1 MDRNRAEFWV
11 FPKVSSVASVL
22 QAGRSLL
29 KLLAKALSIW
39 KNIHLLATAV
49 SDCFDTFLLKLGS
62 EHLKDWQPWIENAE
76 YKLVKIFIFHVAFA
90 ERTFTDTVMAN
101 QDGIG
106 NQLLH
111 QRPDLVRRAWV
122 PVLVGIFFPLFY
134 DLHLL
139 RWYIQTGQ
147 AFSRPKATRFG
158 GARPYRF
165 SLLLFQKS
173 HSASKGCPKIPI
185 LQFCWKLVQ
194 KLKLFLK
201 VGRVQVAQ
209 VHWVQ
214 RAKGLRLPGFQDLII
229 RNKFWE
235 EQGS

>member
-122 PVLVGIFFPLFY
+122 PVLVGIFSTFLWSSFVELIYPDWTSFQPSQGY
-134 DLHLL
+134 QV
-139 RWYIQTGQ
+139 RW
-147 AFSRPKATRFG
+147 
-158 GARPYRF
+158 
-165 SLLLFQKS
+165 
-173 HSASKGCPKIPI
+173 SKT
-185 LQFCWKLVQ
+185 LQVFTALISEEPFC
-194 KLKLFLK
+194 
-201 VGRVQVAQ
+201 
-209 VHWVQ
+209 
-214 RAKGLRLPGFQDLII
+214 
-229 RNKFWE
+229 
-235 EQGS
+235 

>member
-1 MDRNRAEFWV
+1 MLKPNLSKFSFSTLHLQRGHLQTQWWLTKMESAISFFTKDRIWCV
-11 FPKVSSVASVL
+11 VP
-22 QAGRSLL
+22 GSL
-29 KLLAKALSIW
+29 SW
-39 KNIHLLATAV
+39 W
-49 SDCFDTFLLKLGS
+49 G
-62 EHLKDWQPWIENAE
+62 
-76 YKLVKIFIFHVAFA
+76 
-90 ERTFTDTVMAN
+90 
-101 QDGIG
+101 
-106 NQLLH
+106 
-111 QRPDLVRRAWV
+111 
-122 PVLVGIFFPLFY
+122 FFPLFY